1 MRTMRDQVRL
11 LLFLNIMSQT
21 VILILIKEVQNILKK
36 LGRRE
41 TMDRNLKVKHLKLVK
56 FGKP

>member
-1 MRTMRDQVRL
+1 MRL

-41 TMDRNLKVKHLKLVK
+41 TMDRNIKVKHLKLVK

>member
-56 FGKP
+56 FGRP